1 MKLLLFVNHFFLR
14 LPVEDV
20 PWAGRIFFSRCV
32 ESAVANPLLSKVAY
46 HKFIFTEACRPN
58 VGRICVPELNME
70 LLFLCN

>member
-1 MKLLLFVNHFFLR
+1 M
-14 LPVEDV
+14 EDV

-58 VGRICVPELNME
+58 VEIGLKTVLRFYCDIIWAHTCNNS
-70 LLFLCN
+70 LFTD